1 MDKTIFDL
9 YLRQGSLT
17 TDSRQCPAGSIFFAL
32 KGESFDGNRFAASA
46 LEKGCAYAVV
56 DDATIVPEGDSRY
69 ILVDDVLTAFQHLA
83 RDYRRQ
89 FDIPV
94 VGITGTNGKTT
105 TKELVSQVLSEQ
117 MNVLATE
124 GNFNNDIGVPKT
136 LLRLNGSHDIAV
148 IEMGASHPG
157 DIRRLVE
164 TAEPTCGLITTVG
177 KAHLQGFGSFEGV
190 CRTKGE
196 LYDYLRRS
204 EKSVVFI
211 NSANPH
217 LMAMAQNL
225 TLVDYSSSPAE
236 GLYVEGRLVRCA
248 PLLTFRWRHAS
259 GRWHEVDT
267 QLVGAY
273 NIDNMLAAV
282 AVGLYFGIE
291 PENIDHALSSYRPTN
306 NRSQLTLTAHNRLVV
321 DAYNANPMSMAA
333 AIDNFRRMEVDHKM
347 VILGQM
353 GELGASSHEE
363 HVRIVQLLD
372 EAQFDSVWLVG
383 QEFAFADGK
392 YRVFSNVEEVKAVL
406 RENPVEGMYI
416 LIKGSNFTRLY
427 QLPELL

>member
-1 MDKTIFDL
+1 M
-9 YLRQGSLT
+9 
-17 TDSRQCPAGSIFFAL
+17 
-32 KGESFDGNRFAASA
+32 
-46 LEKGCAYAVV
+46 
-56 DDATIVPEGDSRY
+56 
-69 ILVDDVLTAFQHLA
+69 
-83 RDYRRQ
+83 
-89 FDIPV
+89 
-94 VGITGTNGKTT
+94 
-105 TKELVSQVLSEQ
+105 
-117 MNVLATE
+117 
-124 GNFNNDIGVPKT
+124 
-136 LLRLNGSHDIAV
+136 
-148 IEMGASHPG
+148 
-157 DIRRLVE
+157 
-164 TAEPTCGLITTVG
+164 
-177 KAHLQGFGSFEGV
+177 
-190 CRTKGE
+190 
-196 LYDYLRRS
+196 
-204 EKSVVFI
+204 
-211 NSANPH
+211 
-217 LMAMAQNL
+217 
-225 TLVDYSSSPAE
+225 
-236 GLYVEGRLVRCA
+236 
-248 PLLTFRWRHAS
+248 
-259 GRWHEVDT
+259 DT

-291 PENIDHALSSYRPTN
+291 PENVDHALSSYRPTN